1 MIINT
6 FLEESFPLPKCDAPT
21 VGGMLR
27 CIEVN
32 AGKKATII
40 GKPSSIICDYMFKEP
55 AKENPKKFLMIGD
68 TLYTDI
74 LFGKRHNFQTLLVE
88 SGLHKIND
96 VQKIIDT
103 LEGGIVDQDLEDQIP
118 DYYISGL
125 GDLLK
130 YFD

>member
-1 MIINT
+1 M
-6 FLEESFPLPKCDAPT
+6 
-21 VGGMLR
+21 
-27 CIEVN
+27 EVN
-32 AGKKATII
+32 VGKKATII
-40 GKPSSIICDYMFKEP
+40 GKPSSVICDYMFKEA

-68 TLYTDI
+68 TLNADI

-88 SGLHKIND
+88 SGLNKIDD

-103 LEGGIVDQDLEDQIP
+103 LEGGTVDVDLENQIP

-125 GDLLK
+125 GDLLE